1 MAAHRAM
8 LQSTVEAAI
17 RSIGLGFD
25 VVSDIRIKYCKQRGS
40 PDPWLIDLD
49 HGEVQDIV
57 LPGGVTVAGVTKSIK
72 CDKGERMRFRSDVL
86 SFQQMS
92 EQFNQELSLSGKIPS
107 GVFNNMFEF
116 TGSWQKDAAN
126 TKSLAFDGWFVT
138 LYSVALSKGQIE
150 LRDHVKQA
158 VPSTWEPAALA
169 RFIKKFGTHIV
180 VGLKMGGKD
189 VIYLKQQHSSSLQPA
204 DVQKRLKE
212 MSDRRFFY
220 ANGQSDMS
228 FNDTYGNNKSDTREQ
243 QLRFVQSSPL
253 NSYSSNEDLVMMPKR
268 RGGKDKDFI
277 SHIEWLN
284 TVQAEPDVISMSFI
298 PITSLL
304 NGVPGSGF
312 LNHAINLYLRHK
324 PPIEELHQFLEFQLP
339 RQWAPVYGDLAL
351 GPQRKRQ
358 SSTSLPVNIIG
369 PKLYVCTNMVR
380 IVSATVI
387 IETILFLC
395 FIIFIYL
402 FCSKQVILSFVILFM
417 PSPLHLLNGISNL
430 LQVDVGK
437 RPVTGLRLFLEGRKS
452 NKLAIHLQH
461 LCSLPQIIQLE
472 DDPYNYQTQEYDRKY
487 YEPIGPWKRFSHVC
501 TAPVESDDL
510 SIVTGAQLEVV
521 SHGFKKILFL
531 RLHFSKACNAALVRN
546 SEWENSPNLAQKS
559 GLISTLISTHFSS
572 AAQKPP
578 PRPADVNINSAVF
591 PGGPPVPV
599 QTQKLLKFVDPTE
612 MMRGPQ
618 DSPGYWVVSGAK
630 LNLERG
636 KISLR
641 VKYSLLTAMM
651 PDDEFAFDDD
661 EC

>member
-8 LQSTVEAAI
+8 LQSTAEAAI

-40 PDPWLIDLD
+40 QDPWLIDLD

-57 LPGGVTVAGVTKSIK
+57 LPGGVTVAGVTRSIK

-212 MSDRRFFY
+212 MSDRRFFD

-369 PKLYVCTNMVR
+369 PKLYVCTNM
-380 IVSATVI
+380 
-387 IETILFLC
+387 
-395 FIIFIYL
+395 
-402 FCSKQVILSFVILFM
+402 
-417 PSPLHLLNGISNL
+417 
-430 LQVDVGK
+430 VDVGK

>member
-1 MAAHRAM
+1 MAAHKAM
-8 LQSTVEAAI
+8 LLQSTAEAAI

-57 LPGGVTVAGVTKSIK
+57 IPGGITVAGVTKSIK

-107 GVFNNMFEF
+107 GLFNTMFEF
-116 TGSWQKDAAN
+116 SGSWQKDAAN
-126 TKSLAFDGWFVT
+126 TKTLAFDGWFVT

-189 VIYLKQQHSSSLQPA
+189 VIYLKQQHSSSLQAA

-212 MSDRRFFY
+212 MSDRRFLD

-228 FNDTYGNNKSDTREQ
+228 FNNTYGNNKSDTREQ
-243 QLRFVQSSPL
+243 QLRFIQSSPL

-277 SHIEWLN
+277 SHMEWLN

-369 PKLYVCTNMVR
+369 PKLYVCTNMV
-380 IVSATVI
+380 
-387 IETILFLC
+387 
-395 FIIFIYL
+395 
-402 FCSKQVILSFVILFM
+402 
-417 PSPLHLLNGISNL
+417 
-430 LQVDVGK
+430 DVGK

-472 DDPYNYQTQEYDRKY
+472 DDPYNHQIQEYDRKY

-521 SHGFKKILFL
+521 NHGFKKILFL
-531 RLHFSKACNAALVRN
+531 RLHFSRACNATLVRN
-546 SEWENSPNLAQKS
+546 PEWENSPNLAQKS

-572 AAQKPP
+572 VAQKPP
-578 PRPADVNINSAVF
+578 PRPADVNINSAVY

-599 QTQKLLKFVDPTE
+599 QTPKLLKFVDPTE
-612 MMRGPQ
+612 MLRGPQ

-651 PDDEFAFDDD
+651 PDDEFELDDD